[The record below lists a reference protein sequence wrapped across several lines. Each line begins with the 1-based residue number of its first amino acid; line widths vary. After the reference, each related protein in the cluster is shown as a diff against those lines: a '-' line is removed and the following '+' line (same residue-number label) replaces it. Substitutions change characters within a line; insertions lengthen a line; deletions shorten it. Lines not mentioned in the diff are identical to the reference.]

1 MGWGRGGKRAG
12 ILFRASLF
20 FHEGGEG
27 GCNATHVEAAF
38 LTFLSSEGIVN
49 DASNQANGSCFKMM
63 TKMMKMILG

>member
-38 LTFLSSEGIVN
+38 STILDPVKELFMMPPVRLS
-49 DASNQANGSCFKMM
+49 
-63 TKMMKMILG
+63 LGV